1 MKKLC
6 LFLGFV
12 CISAFSYSQMRMAI
26 IGGPHSASVKETNS
40 LPGWETTIKPNYSS
54 RSGLNLGVLVDI
66 PLSSTATRWSLQP
79 GLIYMAKGRNFFM
92 RNDSATS
99 ELTDTITASR
109 NLAVNYIDVPFNI
122 AYKLPLGKKAKFILS
137 AGPYVGFFYSGKQKF
152 ETRIYSSNDFKN
164 DEVTLETG
172 KGEGKMKTIDAGVN
186 ARAGFEIGSLLLTG
200 FMSQGLTNFYN
211 APYDGTFHHQVR
223 GVSVGFWLNKTKQA
237 PKPPKDTDNDGVP
250 DNVDACPK
258 LAGPAITNGCPDTDD
273 DGIPDNKDK
282 CPAVAG
288 SAKYEGCPVPDT
300 DNDGMNDESD
310 ACPTVAGVPEFNG
323 CPVPDSDGDGLNDQ
337 VDKCPTESGPETNG
351 GCPVKE
357 EIKKEIKEK
366 VEFAAKNI
374 FFKASSAELT
384 QDSYAALDEV
394 VTLLRE
400 NETLKMNIE
409 GHTDSTGSAQLNAR
423 LSQSRADAVKNYIVS
438 KGIAASRLQATG
450 YGPSRPLTSNDTPAG
465 RRKNRRVELKLVQ

>member
-1 MKKLC
+1 MKKLY
-6 LFLGFV
+6 LSLVFV
-12 CISAFSYSQMRMAI
+12 CLYALSYSQMRMAI

-40 LPGWETTIKPNYSS
+40 LPDWETTIKPNYSS
-54 RSGLNLGVLVDI
+54 RPGLNLGVLIDI

-79 GLIYMAKGRNFFM
+79 GLLYMAKGRKFFM
-92 RNDSATS
+92 RNDSTAS
-99 ELTDTITASR
+99 ELTDTVTASR

-137 AGPYVGFFYSGKQKF
+137 AGPYVGFFYNGKQKF

-164 DEVTLETG
+164 DEQKLETG
-172 KGEGKMKTIDAGVN
+172 TGEGKINTIDAGVN

-211 APYDGTFHHQVR
+211 APYEGKFNHQVR
-223 GVSVGFWLNKTKQA
+223 GVSVGFWLNKVKQA

-273 DGIPDNKDK
+273 DGIADNKDK
-282 CPAVAG
+282 CPNVPGA
-288 SAKYEGCPVPDT
+288 SKYEGCPVPDT
-300 DNDGMNDESD
+300 DNDGMNDETD
-310 ACPTVAGVPEFNG
+310 ACPTVAGVVEFNG

-337 VDKCPTESGPETNG
+337 ADKCPTEAGPETNG

-357 EIKKEIKEK
+357 EIKQEVREK
-366 VEFAAKNI
+366 AAFAAKNI

-384 QDSYAALDEV
+384 QDSYGALDDV

-400 NETLKMNIE
+400 NENLKMNIE
-409 GHTDSTGSAQLNAR
+409 GHTDSTGSAQLNAK
-423 LSQSRADAVKNYIVS
+423 LSQSRADAVKNYLIS
-438 KGIAASRLQATG
+438 KGIAASRLQSTG
-450 YGPSRPLTSNDTPAG
+450 YGSSRPLVSNETVEG